1 MKSYMLRSKCSKKSV
16 DKTLKTCHNM
26 ILNNREV
33 SRDMPDFAF
42 EVAPNDACNIAR
54 ISAKFAAEGLV
65 LEMDAERMVSKC
77 VRPSKRSRLGYV
89 NVFHIQFRST
99 ERMFEHADKHLADLE
114 AKRVY
119 KAERAAEKKE
129 RTTMARNS
137 VIVDDIF
144 VSSWGYE
151 QTNVDAFQVV
161 EKIGNATVVLRP
173 IACRA
178 VEGTEISHGMAQNVV
193 PVHNAFIGEET
204 ITKRITEYGIKIN
217 SYSSAFQWDGKR
229 EFYNSWYA

>member
-1 MKSYMLRSKCSKKSV
+1 
-16 DKTLKTCHNM
+16 M

-33 SRDMPDFAF
+33 SRNMPDFAF
-42 EVAPNDACNIAR
+42 EVAPNDASTCKSLIK
-54 ISAKFAAEGLV
+54 KFETEGLELNLDV
-65 LEMDAERMVSKC
+65 AGTTARC

-89 NVFHIQFRST
+89 NVFHYYFRST
-99 ERMFEHADKHLADLE
+99 ERMFEFCDKHLVDLE
-114 AKRVY
+114 AKKEH
-119 KAERAAEKKE
+119 KARRAVEKKE
-129 RTTMARNS
+129 RITMARNS

-161 EKIGNATVVLRP
+161 EKIGNASVVLRP

-178 VEGTEISHGMAQNVV
+178 VKGTEISHGMAQNVV

-204 ITKRITEYGIKIN
+204 FTKRITEYGIKIN

>member
-1 MKSYMLRSKCSKKSV
+1 
-16 DKTLKTCHNM
+16 M

-33 SRDMPDFAF
+33 RKNMPDFAF
-42 EVAPNDACNIAR
+42 EVAPNDAATCKSLIK
-54 ISAKFAAEGLV
+54 KFETEGLELTLDV
-65 LEMDAERMVSKC
+65 AGTTARC

-89 NVFHIQFRST
+89 NVFHYYFRST
-99 ERMFEHADKHLADLE
+99 ERMFEFCDKHLVDLE
-114 AKRVY
+114 AKREY
-119 KAERAAEKKE
+119 KAKRAVEKKE
-129 RTTMARNS
+129 RITMARNS

-161 EKIGNATVVLRP
+161 EKKGNASVVLRP

>member
-1 MKSYMLRSKCSKKSV
+1 
-16 DKTLKTCHNM
+16 
-26 ILNNREV
+26 
-33 SRDMPDFAF
+33 MPDFAF
-42 EVAPNDACNIAR
+42 EVAPNDAATCK
-54 ISAKFAAEGLV
+54 SLVEKYETEGLELTLDV
-65 LEMDAERMVSKC
+65 AGTTARC

-89 NVFHIQFRST
+89 NVFHYYFRST
-99 ERMFEHADKHLADLE
+99 ERMFEFCDKHLVDLE
-114 AKRVY
+114 AKREY
-119 KAERAAEKKE
+119 KAKRAVEKKE
-129 RTTMARNS
+129 RIEMARNS

-161 EKIGNATVVLRP
+161 EKIGNASVVLRP

>member
-1 MKSYMLRSKCSKKSV
+1 
-16 DKTLKTCHNM
+16 
-26 ILNNREV
+26 
-33 SRDMPDFAF
+33 
-42 EVAPNDACNIAR
+42 
-54 ISAKFAAEGLV
+54 
-65 LEMDAERMVSKC
+65 
-77 VRPSKRSRLGYV
+77 
-89 NVFHIQFRST
+89 
-99 ERMFEHADKHLADLE
+99 MFEHADKHLADLE

-119 KAERAAEKKE
+119 KAERAAAKKE

-173 IACRA
+173 IACRT
-178 VEGTEISHGMAQNVV
+178 VEGTEVSHGMAQNVV
-193 PVHNAFIGEET
+193 PVHNAFIGEEK

-229 EFYNSWYA
+229 DFYNSWYA

>member
-1 MKSYMLRSKCSKKSV
+1 MSNV
-16 DKTLKTCHNM
+16 
-26 ILNNREV
+26 
-33 SRDMPDFAF
+33 AF
-42 EVAPNDACNIAR
+42 EVAPNDAANIER

-77 VRPSKRSRLGYV
+77 VRPSKKARLGYV
-89 NVFHIQFRST
+89 GVFHFQFRST
-99 ERMFEHADKHLADLE
+99 DRMFDHADKYLFDLE
-114 AKRVY
+114 AKKEH
-119 KAERAAEKKE
+119 KARRAAEKKE
-129 RTTMARNS
+129 RTEMARNS

-161 EKIGNATVVLRP
+161 EKKGNASVVLRP
-173 IACRA
+173 IACRV
-178 VEGTEISHGMAQNVV
+178 VEGTEMSHGMAQNVV

-204 ITKRITEYGIKIN
+204 ITKRISEYGIKIN

>member
-1 MKSYMLRSKCSKKSV
+1 MSNV
-16 DKTLKTCHNM
+16 
-26 ILNNREV
+26 
-33 SRDMPDFAF
+33 AF
-42 EVAPNDACNIAR
+42 EIAPNDASNIER

-77 VRPSKRSRLGYV
+77 VRPSKKARLGYV

-119 KAERAAEKKE
+119 KAERAAAKKE
-129 RTTMARNS
+129 ATTMARNS

-144 VSSWGYE
+144 VDSWGYE
-151 QTNVDAFQVV
+151 QTQVDAYQVV

-173 IACRA
+173 IATA
-178 VEGTEISHGMAQNVV
+178 VVAGSEHFMSQSVR
-193 PVHNAFIGEET
+193 PVYNAFTSEET
-204 ITKRITEYGIKIN
+204 ITKRIGEYGIKMN
-217 SYSSAFQWDGKR
+217 SYSNAYQWDGKR
-229 EFYNSWYA
+229 EYHNSWYA

>member
-1 MKSYMLRSKCSKKSV
+1 MEFASLR
-16 DKTLKTCHNM
+16 
-26 ILNNREV
+26 
-33 SRDMPDFAF
+33 
-42 EVAPNDACNIAR
+42 
-54 ISAKFAAEGLV
+54 EGF
-65 LEMDAERMVSKC
+65 AERGLELIIDEG
-77 VRPSKRSRLGYV
+77 RPYAMCKRYTKRARMGYKIEF
-89 NVFHIQFRST
+89 NYSFRSA
-99 ERMFEHADKHLADLE
+99 ERMFEFCCDYLRNLAE
-114 AKRVY
+114 KEIR

-129 RTTMARNS
+129 RVAMARNS

-161 EKIGNATVVLRP
+161 EKKGSGTVVLRP
-173 IACRA
+173 IACRP
-178 VEGTEISHGMAQNVV
+178 VEGTEVSHGMAQNVV

>member
-1 MKSYMLRSKCSKKSV
+1 
-16 DKTLKTCHNM
+16 
-26 ILNNREV
+26 
-33 SRDMPDFAF
+33 MPDFAF
-42 EVAPNDACNIAR
+42 EVAPNDAATCKSLIK
-54 ISAKFAAEGLV
+54 KFETEGLELTLDV
-65 LEMDAERMVSKC
+65 AGTTARC

-89 NVFHIQFRST
+89 NVFHYYFRST
-99 ERMFEHADKHLADLE
+99 ERMFEFCEKHLVDLE
-114 AKRVY
+114 AKKEH
-119 KAERAAEKKE
+119 KARRAAEKKE
-129 RTTMARNS
+129 RIEMARNS

-161 EKIGNATVVLRP
+161 EKIGNASVVLRP

-178 VEGTEISHGMAQNVV
+178 VKGTEVSHGMAQNVV
-193 PVHNAFIGEET
+193 PVYNAFIGEET
-204 ITKRITEYGIKIN
+204 FTKRITEYGIKIN

>member
-1 MKSYMLRSKCSKKSV
+1 MSNV
-16 DKTLKTCHNM
+16 
-26 ILNNREV
+26 
-33 SRDMPDFAF
+33 AF

-65 LEMDAERMVSKC
+65 LEMDAERMVSRC
-77 VRPSKRSRLGYV
+77 VRPSKKARLGYV
-89 NVFHIQFRST
+89 NVFHFQFRST
-99 ERMFEHADKHLADLE
+99 DRMFDHADKYLFDLE
-114 AKRVY
+114 AKKEH
-119 KAERAAEKKE
+119 KARRAAEKKE
-129 RTTMARNS
+129 RTEMARNS

-161 EKIGNATVVLRP
+161 EKKGNASVVLRP
-173 IACRA
+173 IACRV
-178 VEGTEISHGMAQNVV
+178 VEGTEMSHGMAQNVV

-204 ITKRITEYGIKIN
+204 ITKRISEYGIKIN

>member
-1 MKSYMLRSKCSKKSV
+1 MLYKHVKVC
-16 DKTLKTCHNM
+16 DNM

-33 SRDMPDFAF
+33 REDMPDFAF
-42 EVAPNDACNIAR
+42 EVAPNDAATCKSLIER
-54 ISAKFAAEGLV
+54 FETEGLELTLDV
-65 LEMDAERMVSKC
+65 AGTTARC
-77 VRPSKRSRLGYV
+77 VRPSKRSRIGYV
-89 NVFHIQFRST
+89 NVFNYYFRSVD
-99 ERMFEHADKHLADLE
+99 RMFEFCEKHLFDLE
-114 AKRVY
+114 AKKEH
-119 KAERAAEKKE
+119 KARRAAEKKE
-129 RTTMARNS
+129 RLTMARNS

-161 EKIGNATVVLRP
+161 EKKGNASVVLRP

-178 VEGTEISHGMAQNVV
+178 VEGTEMSHGMAQHVV
-193 PVHNAFIGEET
+193 PVYNAFIGEER

-217 SYSSAFQWDGKR
+217 SYSSASQWDGKR